1 MYSDKIIFQRVMLVL
16 RVTFLLVSVEA
27 ALEAKAEVLEAT
39 RISETESNL
48 VGPPDTYSLYKEMME
63 MKQLLGDNSTIPST
77 SEPETITRLKN
88 ALSLL
93 YDALVDGWFFGFIPH
108 FERQRREARYEDRKY
123 LDLLVISIG
132 AILGKQNCSNMV
144 ACRLKQTIE

>member
-1 MYSDKIIFQRVMLVL
+1 M
-16 RVTFLLVSVEA
+16 
-27 ALEAKAEVLEAT
+27 
-39 RISETESNL
+39 

-93 YDALVDGWFFGFIPH
+93 YDALVDGWFLGFIPH
-108 FERQRREARYEDRKY
+108 FERQRREAKYEERQY

-144 ACRLKQTIE
+144 ACRLKYTIYIYLK